1 VQAGALHAA
10 GSKSKFK
17 VISIPRLAWG
27 APVNVNVPHGTVLG
41 PQPEIATV
49 VIAVH
54 KIKSFPIISASFL
67 TINDKN
73 LRNYSVVILKGSFL
87 KSILS

>member
-1 VQAGALHAA
+1 VLQVQAGALHAA

-27 APVNVNVPHGTVLG
+27 APVNVNVPHGKVLG

-49 VIAVH
+49 AVAAH

-67 TINDKN
+67 NN
-73 LRNYSVVILKGSFL
+73 NVRRLRNT
-87 KSILS
+87 

>member
-1 VQAGALHAA
+1 VLQVQAGALHAA

-17 VISIPRLAWG
+17 VILIPRLAWG

-49 VIAVH
+49 TIVVH

-67 TINDKN
+67 TITCQTPAES
-73 LRNYSVVILKGSFL
+73 YTSAEAFFISFE
-87 KSILS
+87 